1 MQVSSQR
8 AELHIMWV
16 CMKPLAQTLDSAT
29 WLATTQ
35 SLRELGVRVDLIAVG
50 PTGQREIDGVEVICL
65 SRPDV
70 YVLRQLVFHTKV
82 ICLVLR
88 EWKNTDVV
96 LFHQASAPW
105 LAVLRLFRFLTGDRK
120 PLLALD
126 TRTLHMPP
134 ADLESLKDKV
144 RARIYKLS
152 DALANSWTDGRLAI
166 TRRMA
171 EAERIPPAKLWGVW
185 PSGADLQR
193 FSVAQ
198 ATRRWPAP
206 GEPIRLIYAGC
217 LHHERNL
224 MTLSRSVVQAHAEG
238 LLFQLSLVGD
248 GAARRDLESFA
259 ATTQG
264 IITVASPVPHSQVPS
279 VLTTAHVGVLPFPDE
294 EKFRVSSPVK
304 LFEYMAAGLPVLATR
319 IACHTEVVGDVR
331 CVIWAADADEPGLLS
346 ALRLLWS
353 NRDALE
359 EMGHQAAI
367 LARQWSW
374 QKSARMLKAA
384 LERGISECA

>member
-16 CMKPLAQTLDSAT
+16 CMKPLAQSLDSAT

-35 SLRELGVRVDLIAVG
+35 QLRKLGVHVALVAVG
-50 PTGQREIDGVEVICL
+50 PTGRHEIEGVEVICF

-70 YVLRQLVFHTKV
+70 YIVRQLVFHFRV
-82 ICLVLR
+82 ICLALK
-88 EWKNTDVV
+88 EWKKTDVI

-105 LAVLRLFRFLTGDRK
+105 LAVLRLIRFLTGDSK

-134 ADLESLKDKV
+134 ADLENLKDKV
-144 RARIYKLS
+144 RARMYRLS
-152 DALANSWTDGRLAI
+152 DGLANSWADGRLAI

-171 EAERIPPAKLWGVW
+171 ETERIPPAKLWGVW
-185 PSGADLQR
+185 PSGAELER
-193 FSVAQ
+193 FDAAQ
-198 ATRRWPAP
+198 SARRWPAP

-224 MTLSRSVVQAHAEG
+224 VTLSRAVVQAQSEG
-238 LLFQLSLVGD
+238 LLFRLSLVGD
-248 GAARRDLESFA
+248 GTARRDLESFA
-259 ATTQG
+259 ATTDG
-264 IITVASPVPHSQVPS
+264 IITVEPPVPHSQVPS
-279 VLTTAHVGVLPFPDE
+279 ILASAHVGVLPFPDE

-331 CVIWAADADEPGLLS
+331 CVIWAADSDVPGLL
-346 ALRLLWS
+346 AGLRLLWS
-353 NRDALE
+353 NRGDLE
-359 EMGHQAAI
+359 EMGRQAAI
-367 LARQWSW
+367 LARQWTW

-384 LERGISECA
+384 LERGVSQCA